1 MNIIPANC
9 LDAGI
14 PANCLDTGIPANH
27 LIAIMQA
34 VCAGGDYHPVA
45 GNLQEWRPASR
56 HAPACEYSIRLSR
69 HPYLQG
75 YCLLMVS
82 DHAGVADCI
91 VYGVDCDG
99 GLYTY
104 RV

>member
-1 MNIIPANC
+1 MNTIPANR
-9 LDAGI
+9 LDVGI
-14 PANCLDTGIPANH
+14 PANR
-27 LIAIMQA
+27 LIAIMQV
-34 VCAGGDYHPVA
+34 VCAGGDYYAVA
-45 GNLQEWRPASR
+45 DDEWRPASNWT
-56 HAPACEYSIRLSR
+56 PECEHVIRLAR